1 MIRYLTSLLAL
12 LGLSYAAIAVAR
24 PEWASKLGLDLWN
37 LPQLERDI
45 ENQQRVAA
53 NLASQQQAIN
63 GRAAGKSRVTREL
76 LDERL
81 SLVQAAAWFRH
92 LDDNMPG
99 TAPDYLPGKT
109 EGERYCREVI
119 LWAQAESR
127 DWSTDRAA
135 EVTCRLETELED
147 HLAAHKDVVVLPD
160 F

>member
-12 LGLSYAAIAVAR
+12 LGLSYAVLAVVR

-45 ENQQRVAA
+45 ASQEEVAARLAGQQVAINERSAGKGRVA
-53 NLASQQQAIN
+53 
-63 GRAAGKSRVTREL
+63 REL
-76 LDERL
+76 IDERL
-81 SLVQAAAWFRH
+81 TLMQAAAYFRQ

-99 TAPDYLPGKT
+99 TAPDHLPGKT

-119 LWAQAESR
+119 LWAKAETR
-127 DWSTDRAA
+127 DWSPDRAA
-135 EVTCRLETELED
+135 EVVCRLETELED
-147 HLAAHKDVVVLPD
+147 HLTAHNDVVILPD